1 MLQVDSRLFYEKD
14 LAEQVSKV
22 LEKTKARVTMFSQ
35 IHISVETHPL
45 EKSWFISL
53 RTEDNQRDWL
63 EEFLALGIKDIRA
76 FALLLDD
83 EATAYAVRFACHPFN
98 RKKHPDYP
106 LHIALV

>member
-1 MLQVDSRLFYEKD
+1 MLQVDSRLFYEKN
-14 LAEQVSKV
+14 LVEQVSKV
-22 LEKTKARVTMFSQ
+22 LEKTKERVTMFQQ

-53 RTEDNQRDWL
+53 KTEDNQRDWL
-63 EEFLALGIKDIRA
+63 EEFLAVGTKDIRA

-83 EATAYAVRFACHPFN
+83 EATAYAVRYACQSFN
-98 RKKHPDYP
+98 RKKHPGYP